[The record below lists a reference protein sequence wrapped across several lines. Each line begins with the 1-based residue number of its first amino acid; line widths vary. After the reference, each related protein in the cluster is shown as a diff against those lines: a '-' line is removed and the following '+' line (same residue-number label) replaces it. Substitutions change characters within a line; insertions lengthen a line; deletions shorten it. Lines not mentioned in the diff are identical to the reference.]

1 MKSESKTAKT
11 LQILTIVGAVLYF
24 AGTAMSIIFDELTLV
39 NLQDYLILA
48 LLLVFI
54 AGFVLSWTNKK
65 MAGIIFM
72 IWNAGVWISDL
83 YLLREADYSM
93 MSAIASSFMVI
104 GAFFLLEWYKT
115 SKATVPSKPQ
125 QWKFILRVLL
135 INYAVLY
142 SIVVLSEL
150 FAGEGVNFFNFP
162 FIIYPLMLLIFL
174 VGFLVSWRRE
184 FLAGFIF
191 AFWFS
196 ISLFATLAYSE
207 ISRLGPWVIFGLPIL
222 LQGIFYINN
231 HFKFRPK

>member
-1 MKSESKTAKT
+1 MKSKSTKT

-24 AGTAMSIIFDELTLV
+24 AGTAMSIIFGDLTLV
-39 NLQDYLILA
+39 NLQDYLTLV

-72 IWNAGVWISDL
+72 IWNAGIWIFDL
-83 YLLREADYSM
+83 YLFREADYSM
-93 MSAIASSFMVI
+93 MSAAASSFMVI

-150 FAGEGVNFFNFP
+150 FAGEGVNFFSFP

-174 VGFLVSWRRE
+174 VGFLLSWRRE

-191 AFWFS
+191 LSWFA

-207 ISRLGPWVIFGLPIL
+207 FSRLGPWVVFGLPIL
-222 LQGIFYINN
+222 LQGIFYIIN
-231 HFKFRPK
+231 HRKFRPI